1 MPETGFRHAPATS
14 GSHALPPRGRMPG
27 AREAGTVATVDI
39 GAIRHN
45 YRDGLSK
52 LSEGATPSAV
62 IKADGYGLG
71 ATKLAQVLI
80 QEGCRDFFVAR
91 ISEAV
96 ELRRALQAEDP
107 QMARKVAINVLDGPL
122 AGSDPQV
129 LIDHQIT
136 PVLNSLEQVRT
147 WNQAAERFGK
157 PLPAILQIDSGMNRA
172 GVPPE
177 ELPELLDNDKA
188 ALSHIKL
195 QCIMSHLAKA
205 GDATPNPPR
214 DESRRA
220 GADSRAQLFNFDHI
234 AAAFPGVE
242 QSIGASSTVFLEPEF
257 QKDMVRMGGTFH
269 GQAPFEADSNPLR
282 SVLTL
287 QSKIAQ
293 TRQLPQG
300 EGVGYG
306 LNFTGQQPMTTVAAL
321 STGYADGIPRTA
333 GGNRE
338 GDPPIERHVLVDGKY
353 KAPMIGATSM
363 DMTTIDVSNVPPE
376 ALRPGTPVTLIGGPI
391 TPDHFGA
398 MHGTGASETLVKLT
412 KRVHIEHRE
421 DPRVPPPPPSDHASK
436 HAWEG

>member
-1 MPETGFRHAPATS
+1 
-14 GSHALPPRGRMPG
+14 MPG
-27 AREAGTVATVDI
+27 VGEAATVARVDV

-52 LSEGATPSAV
+52 LAPGVTPSAV

-71 ATKLAQVLI
+71 AAKLAQVLI

-91 ISEAV
+91 IGEAV
-96 ELRRALQAEDP
+96 ELRQALQAQDP

-136 PVLNSLEQVRT
+136 PVLNSLEQVRA

-205 GDATPNPPR
+205 SDATPHAQGG
-214 DESRRA
+214 ESRQA
-220 GADSRAQLFNFDHI
+220 GAHSRAQLFNFDHI

-269 GQAPFEADSNPLR
+269 GQAPFEADANPLR
-282 SVLTL
+282 PVLTL

-293 TRQLPQG
+293 TRQLPPG
-300 EGVGYG
+300 EGIGYG
-306 LNFTGQQPMTTVAAL
+306 LNYTGQQPMTNVAVIP
-321 STGYADGIPRTA
+321 TGYADGMPRTA

-338 GDPPIERHVLVDGKY
+338 SDPPIERYVLVDGKH

-363 DMTTIDVSNVPPE
+363 DMTTVDVSNVPPE
-376 ALRPGTPVTLIGGPI
+376 ALHPGTPVTLIGGSI
-391 TPDHFGA
+391 TTDHFGA
-398 MHGTGASETLVKLT
+398 MHGTGASETQVKLT
-412 KRVHIEHRE
+412 QRVRIEHHE
-421 DPRVPPPPPSDHASK
+421 DPNVPPPAPSNHASK
-436 HAWEG
+436 HAWDLG